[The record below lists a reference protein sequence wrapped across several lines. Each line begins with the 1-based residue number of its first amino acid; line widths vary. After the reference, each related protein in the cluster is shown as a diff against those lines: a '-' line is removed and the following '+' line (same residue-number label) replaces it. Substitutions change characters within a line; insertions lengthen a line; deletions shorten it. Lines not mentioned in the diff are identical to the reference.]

1 MAYDI
6 FGQPLRPGY
15 CEVHPDVP
23 EPYPCY
29 VCLQEYAYHQQEQEM
44 YRQQEPEYSM
54 EDEMKYLRRQR
65 KIDQKLIEEQAAQ
78 LKAAE
83 ARVKEL
89 EYGKALLTKW
99 CAGAEVEIDRL
110 REGLGFYAE
119 IRNYYKMEDAD
130 GDLCP
135 SKIEEDQGVH
145 ARSLLEVKDEG

>member
-54 EDEMKYLRRQR
+54 EDEMEYLRRQR
-65 KIDQKLIEEQAAQ
+65 KTDQKLIEEQAAQ

-83 ARVKEL
+83 ARE
-89 EYGKALLTKW
+89 A
-99 CAGAEVEIDRL
+99 RL
-110 REGLGFYAE
+110 REGLVHYA
-119 IRNYYKMEDAD
+119 RQNGNYYTPYGSPHFND
-130 GDLCP
+130 GGL
-135 SKIEEDQGVH
+135 
-145 ARSLLEVKDEG
+145 ARSLLEVKDD

>member
-54 EDEMKYLRRQR
+54 EDEMEYLRRQR
-65 KIDQKLIEEQAAQ
+65 KTDQKLIEEQAAQ

-89 EYGKALLTKW
+89 EEWSHADIRLINELYAT
-99 CAGAEVEIDRL
+99 ITRL
-110 REGLGFYAE
+110 REGLVHYA
-119 IRNYYKMEDAD
+119 RQNGNYYTPYVSPHFND
-130 GDLCP
+130 GGL
-135 SKIEEDQGVH
+135 
-145 ARSLLEVKDEG
+145 ARSLLEVKHEE